1 MFNKINKLLINKM
14 DKCLNSFKLN
24 IKKFNLNSLDLNI
37 IGNIF
42 IDYFGKKV
50 LLNKLSNIFMERN
63 FFKISLFDK
72 NIKNI
77 VKKSILNLNL
87 DVSIFEKNNDILIRI
102 PILTEEKR
110 YKFVKLLK
118 NETELVKICIR
129 NIRHEF
135 KKKIRI
141 LFINKEISKDENKIF
156 NKKIQN
162 ITNLY
167 IKNIE
172 FLFLNKKKY
181 LIGN

>member
-1 MFNKINKLLINKM
+1 MFNKLNELLINKM

-24 IKKFNLNSLDLNI
+24 IKKFNLSSLDLNI

-42 IDYFGKKV
+42 INYFGKKI
-50 LLNKLSNIFMERN
+50 LLNKLSNISMEKN

-87 DVSIFEKNNDILIRI
+87 DVSIFEKNNDILVRI

-110 YKFVKLLK
+110 YKIIKLLK
-118 NETELVKICIR
+118 NETELSKIFIR

-141 LFINKEISKDENKIF
+141 LFVEKKISKDENKIF
-156 NKKIQN
+156 NKKLQN

-167 IKNIE
+167 IKKIE
-172 FLFLNKKKY
+172 SLFLNKKEN
-181 LIGN
+181 LIG